1 MAFLDNSGDIILDA
15 VLTETG
21 RRRMAQG
28 NFQIEKFAVGDDEI
42 DYSLYNKNH
51 PSGSAYYDLEILQTP
66 VFEAFTQINAGIN
79 YGLLPTS
86 ATDLLY
92 LPVAKINELAGV
104 TSETNAIA
112 SSGSSGLFIV
122 ADTANDTSSSTINS
136 VLQGAGIDRINQAAG
151 TQNFVLFE
159 TGLDTG
165 TSAIPVGS
173 DANRQS
179 LLVANNLV
187 DTRFLTFYDTRF
199 FTGIYGL
206 TATSTFAN
214 DGSSNTLNAGLT
226 LELGIGASFTSGLEN
241 YSAFLINGVKDA
253 VVQTT
258 SPNTETDFSVI
269 NGPRGSVGA
278 VAPVIKSGLEAE
290 YTLYGGTTTVGST
303 SVQFIDTTIYVQ
315 GVSSPAQI
323 QIPVRIMR
331 LA

>member
-28 NFQIEKFAVGDDEI
+28 NFSITKFAVGDDEI
-42 DYSLYNKNH
+42 DYTLYNKNH

-136 VLQGAGIDRINQAAG
+136 VLQGAGIDRINGRGSG

-214 DGSSNTLNAGLT
+214 DGTSNTLTAGLT
-226 LELGIGASFTSGLEN
+226 LE
-241 YSAFLINGVKDA
+241 Y
-253 VVQTT
+253 
-258 SPNTETDFSVI
+258 
-269 NGPRGSVGA
+269 
-278 VAPVIKSGLEAE
+278 IKYILLLS
-290 YTLYGGTTTVGST
+290 
-303 SVQFIDTTIYVQ
+303 
-315 GVSSPAQI
+315 QI
-323 QIPVRIMR
+323 
-331 LA
+331 